1 MILRNVC
8 ATQARKFL
16 NKTPLFALQ
25 NYNNSDEKSFNNE
38 TCFLIELIQQQ
49 LKELICDDLWRRS
62 LVAVEFR
69 KQLRIQA
76 EVECKV
82 FQVLWGCSRKQRTS
96 LEIYLLN
103 SLSTRFGAWNI
114 AVLINICFR
123 INQIISLELST
134 NLNENNFLVLLL

>member
-38 TCFLIELIQQQ
+38 TCLLIELIQQ

-69 KQLRIQA
+69 KQLRIRA
-76 EVECKV
+76 GVACKV
-82 FQVLWGCSRKQRTS
+82 FQVR
-96 LEIYLLN
+96 
-103 SLSTRFGAWNI
+103 
-114 AVLINICFR
+114 
-123 INQIISLELST
+123 
-134 NLNENNFLVLLL
+134 